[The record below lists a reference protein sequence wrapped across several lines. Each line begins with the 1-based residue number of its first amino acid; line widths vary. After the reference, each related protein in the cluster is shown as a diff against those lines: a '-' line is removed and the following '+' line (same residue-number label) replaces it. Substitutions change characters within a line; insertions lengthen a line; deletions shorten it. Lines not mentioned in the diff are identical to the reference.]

1 MPFRLPVPDPI
12 TSGESRSLNDI
23 WKTIYKKT
31 KKHRKQISKKKGTNK
46 VATRCRPC
54 RKQLNL
60 LTSFAPTWNVDRLS
74 PQVVGSLKVSENV
87 ANLAGFSVDFPHQF
101 YNSARGMQL
110 FSLTLPLSFYL
121 SFLAQPTHTL
131 FATSCTNWTRNVTD
145 PLASYR
151 GQAHYT
157 HTEPDRTNDAFW
169 WWRWCNVRNTQ
180 TFFLLCVYTHRKL
193 AQRA

>member
-1 MPFRLPVPDPI
+1 MK
-12 TSGESRSLNDI
+12 NDI
-23 WKTIYKKT
+23 QKKQ
-31 KKHRKQISKKKGTNK
+31 KSKENKYRKKGSNK

-60 LTSFAPTWNVDRLS
+60 PTSFAPTSTVDRLS

-180 TFFLLCVYTHRKL
+180 TFFFTMCVYTQEASSTGITSIQYSVNRVKL
-193 AQRA
+193 LPLCG